1 MILESTLRPLTPAEQ
16 RLLGARIRD
25 LESHLARGPAVLIP
39 GVVVIAIL
47 WTATLLVSDASW
59 WIVSLFWILVGGGI
73 LLWVRRDLK
82 KDMAGLRIVLAEYE
96 SARRKNEAEDFRVEA
111 TAFAELEEVEDEGAC
126 YAFEIDGGRLVFVAG
141 QQFYPQARFPSL
153 DFSLVHFLNEQG
165 EPVDGVIAKRGPAAS
180 PDRVIPAMVKPNLEI
195 PEHLEVLDGTTHQIE
210 EILER

>member
-1 MILESTLRPLTPAEQ
+1 MILESTRRPLAPAER

-25 LESHLARGPAVLIP
+25 LESHLARGPALLIP

-47 WTATLLVSDASW
+47 WIATLFFSDAPW
-59 WIVSLFWILVGGGI
+59 WIVSLFWLLVGGGI

-96 SARRKNEAEDFRVEA
+96 SARRKNEAEEFRVEA

-153 DFSLVHFLNEQG
+153 DFSLVHLLNERG

-180 PDRVIPAMVKPNLEI
+180 PDRVIPATVKPNLEI
-195 PEHLEVLDGTTHQIE
+195 PEHLEVIDGTTHAIE